1 MVKHRKLRPSGN
13 SRKPFA
19 EQIRDIF
26 NDNFRTF
33 FNHRQIA
40 RKIGAKNEMQKKEV
54 VAILES
60 LLKEGFLEQD
70 SPGRYRRN
78 LADMVLAGTFTR
90 QHGRLLVQ
98 PDNDG
103 TLLYVSEANAL
114 HALHGDRVEYAAI
127 SHGKYRGEARI
138 LDVVERRGKQQ
149 VVGTVEALGR
159 KEYALRVD
167 NRAFDNRVYLSA
179 THLHGAKAGEK
190 VVARLLDWVIYDDS
204 PTGEVVEILGA
215 SGENDT
221 EMHAI
226 LAEFGL
232 PTRYPEE
239 LEKEADK
246 IDDKISAEE
255 IARREDFRN
264 VTTFTIDPYDAK
276 DFDDALSLRL
286 LSENRWE
293 IGVHIADVT
302 HYIKPGTPIDREA
315 YRRGTSVYL
324 VDRTVPMLP
333 ERLCNGICSLRPQ
346 EDKLCFSVVFEMDTD
361 ANVLASRIVR
371 TVIRSDRRFTYEEA
385 QEIIETGTGD
395 CAEQITTLNRLAV
408 ILRRRRFEKGAIDFD
423 RQEMKFIID
432 EKGRPVGIFNK
443 VSEDAHKLIEEFMLL
458 ANRTVAERIGKVQ
471 KRETPK
477 PFVYRV
483 HDNPDPEKMTE
494 LSTFVRR
501 LGLTL
506 QPAGTRA
513 EVADSINSMLK
524 HVHGAPEEN
533 LVSMLTIRTMA
544 KAVYTT
550 RNIGHYGLAFDYY
563 THFTSPIRRYP
574 DMMVHRLLERYLID
588 NGRAVDADELEDRCV
603 HASDMEQLAA
613 NAERASIKYKQAE
626 YLSERLGQVF
636 DGTISGISERG
647 IFVEI
652 DENKCEGFISVRD
665 LDDDYYTFDE
675 ASYCLC
681 GRRSRRIYRLGDPMR
696 IIIAKVDIERR
707 QIDFVP
713 EEKGL
718 APART
723 FAPNRGKRILSP
735 KEFGLRKAKK
745 KHRL

>member
-1 MVKHRKLRPSGN
+1 
-13 SRKPFA
+13 
-19 EQIRDIF
+19 
-26 NDNFRTF
+26 
-33 FNHRQIA
+33 
-40 RKIGAKNEMQKKEV
+40 
-54 VAILES
+54 
-60 LLKEGFLEQD
+60 
-70 SPGRYRRN
+70 
-78 LADMVLAGTFTR
+78 
-90 QHGRLLVQ
+90 
-98 PDNDG
+98 
-103 TLLYVSEANAL
+103 
-114 HALHGDRVEYAAI
+114 
-127 SHGKYRGEARI
+127 
-138 LDVVERRGKQQ
+138 
-149 VVGTVEALGR
+149 
-159 KEYALRVD
+159 
-167 NRAFDNRVYLSA
+167 
-179 THLHGAKAGEK
+179 
-190 VVARLLDWVIYDDS
+190 
-204 PTGEVVEILGA
+204 
-215 SGENDT
+215 
-221 EMHAI
+221 
-226 LAEFGL
+226 
-232 PTRYPEE
+232 
-239 LEKEADK
+239 
-246 IDDKISAEE
+246 
-255 IARREDFRN
+255 
-264 VTTFTIDPYDAK
+264 
-276 DFDDALSLRL
+276 
-286 LSENRWE
+286 
-293 IGVHIADVT
+293 
-302 HYIKPGTPIDREA
+302 
-315 YRRGTSVYL
+315 
-324 VDRTVPMLP
+324 MLP
-333 ERLCNGICSLRPQ
+333 ERLCNGICSLRPL
-346 EDKLCFSVVFEMDTD
+346 EDKLCFSVVFEMDAD

-371 TVIRSDRRFTYEEA
+371 TIIRSDRRFTYEEA
-385 QEIIETGTGD
+385 QEIIETGMGD

-432 EKGRPVGIFNK
+432 EKGRPIGIFNK

-626 YLSERLGQVF
+626 YLSGRLGQAF